1 MPTPTGVDTTADE
14 GIRVRIAIVTETWR
28 PYVDGV
34 VTRLSA
40 TVRMLRREGHD
51 VLVVAP
57 ESGET
62 SFEGARVRGV
72 GTFRVP
78 FIYGGRPWGYPLAR
92 VGRYLDEFRPDV
104 VHVANPIMLGIAGVL
119 AARRRRLPLL
129 ASYHTDVARYAG
141 HYYLGALSG
150 VIHRL
155 TQALHNA
162 ASVNLATSPTA
173 CHQLRSLGV
182 ANVHLWR
189 RGVDLELFRPDR
201 ARHRPAN
208 RFGATAGQAVT
219 LYVGR
224 LSSEK
229 GLQHLDSLAHDP
241 DTMLVL
247 VGDGPARDRL
257 RRRYYGLQVSF
268 PGTLHGDDLA
278 DAYAAADVFVFPS
291 TTETLGLV
299 LLEAMAT
306 GLPVIAADSPSSQEL
321 LQTHPRARLF
331 AAGESGKLPRLVAE
345 LVGEGVEQD
354 AVETREIVQG
364 WSWPAATRQLLGF
377 YQTAQRDVDT
387 AGPGEEHRQ
396 GAG

>member
-1 MPTPTGVDTTADE
+1 MSVDE
-14 GIRVRIAIVTETWR
+14 GIRVRIAIITETWR

-40 TVRMLRREGHD
+40 TVRMLCREGHE
-51 VLVVAP
+51 VLVIAP
-57 ESGET
+57 EGGEE
-62 SFEGARVRGV
+62 SFEGARVCGV
-72 GTFRVP
+72 GTFSVP
-78 FIYGGRPWGYPLAR
+78 FIYGGRPWGYPLSR

-104 VHVANPIMLGIAGVL
+104 VHVANPIMLGVAGVL

-129 ASYHTDVARYAG
+129 ASYHTDVARYAA

-162 ASVNLATSPTA
+162 AAVNLATSSTA
-173 CHQLRSLGV
+173 CHQLRGLGV
-182 ANVHLWR
+182 RNVHLWR

-201 ARHRPAN
+201 THTRPPN
-208 RFGATAGQAVT
+208 RFGATRDQAVA

-229 GLQHLDSLAHDP
+229 GLHHLDSLAHDP
-241 DTMLVL
+241 NTMLVL

-257 RRRYYGLQVSF
+257 RRRFAGLQVSF
-268 PGTLHGDDLA
+268 PGTLYGDDLA
-278 DAYAAADVFVFPS
+278 DAYAAADAFVFPS

-306 GLPVIAADSPSSQEL
+306 GLPVIAADSPTSQEL

-331 AAGESGKLPRLVAE
+331 GPGESYELPRLVAE
-345 LVGEGVEQD
+345 VSGDYAARDTAG
-354 AVETREIVQG
+354 TREIVEG

-377 YQTAQRDVDT
+377 YRTAQRDGAQ
-387 AGPGEEHRQ
+387 AGPEDERRRSTG
-396 GAG
+396 

>member
-1 MPTPTGVDTTADE
+1 MTADE

-51 VLVVAP
+51 VLVIAP
-57 ESGET
+57 EGGET
-62 SFEGARVRGV
+62 SFEGARVCGV

-78 FIYGGRPWGYPLAR
+78 FIYGGRPWGYPLSR
-92 VGRYLDEFRPDV
+92 VGRHLDEFRPDV

-119 AARRRRLPLL
+119 AARRRRIPLL

-162 ASVNLATSPTA
+162 ASVNLATSSTA

-182 ANVHLWR
+182 GNVHLWR

-201 ARHRPAN
+201 ARTRPPN
-208 RFGATAGQAVT
+208 RFGATAEQAVA

-229 GLQHLDSLAHDP
+229 GLHHLDSLARDP

-257 RRRYYGLQVSF
+257 RRRFAGMQVSF
-268 PGTLHGDDLA
+268 PGTLYGDDLA
-278 DAYAAADVFVFPS
+278 DAYAAADAFVFPS

-306 GLPVIAADSPSSQEL
+306 GLPVIAADTPTSQEL

-331 AAGESGKLPRLVAE
+331 GADESGELPRHVAE
-345 LVGEGVEQD
+345 LAGAGADQD
-354 AVETREIVQG
+354 TAKTREIVEG

-377 YQTAQRDVDT
+377 YQAAQRDGGA
-387 AGPGEEHRQ
+387 AGLDEEQRRRI
-396 GAG
+396 G